1 MKKIMKN
8 KNNLLFSLFL
18 ILFGLLGGYF
28 TSLYSVEILSED
40 LLEETIAQVGSLDAV
55 ILISTLQ
62 VALIY
67 SLLLGLIGKSLANRI
82 GTWQDST
89 IEAKPLVSVLL
100 VSVIGGVL
108 MIFVDL
114 YGFGALNQQ
123 IADSYLVKP
132 TLNYFLASIFYGG
145 VIEEVMIRLFVMSL
159 LAFIFM
165 KISKNDEASEGD
177 LILANVISALL
188 FAAGHLPAIAQ
199 TLGLD
204 ALIIA
209 RCFIMN
215 GAYGIVFG
223 RLYRKYGIGYA
234 MLAHAGVH
242 IVSKA
247 IWLLI

>member
-1 MKKIMKN
+1 VKN

-55 ILISTLQ
+55 ISISTLQ

-82 GTWQDST
+82 GTWQDPT

-100 VSVIGGVL
+100 VSVIGGAA
-108 MIFVDL
+108 MILVDL

-123 IADSYLVKP
+123 IADSYLAKP
-132 TLNYFLASIFYGG
+132 TLNYFLSSIFYGG

-188 FAAGHLPAIAQ
+188 FAAAHLPATAQ
-199 TLGLD
+199 TSGLD

-209 RCFIMN
+209 RCFIIN
-215 GAYGIVFG
+215 GAYGIIFG

>member
-1 MKKIMKN
+1 VRTI
-8 KNNLLFSLFL
+8 KNNFLYIVFLLA
-18 ILFGLLGGYF
+18 FGLIGGYF
-28 TSLYSVEILSED
+28 TTLYSIETMP
-40 LLEETIAQVGSLDAV
+40 EESLNEAIAQVGSLDAV
-55 ILISTLQ
+55 ILITALQ
-62 VALIY
+62 TALIY
-67 SLLLGLIGKSLANRI
+67 SLLLGSIGKFLAEKI
-82 GTWQDST
+82 GTWRDFSF
-89 IEAKPLVSVLL
+89 EAKPLVSVIL
-100 VSVIGGVL
+100 VSLIGGAV
-108 MIFVDL
+108 MIFADR
-114 YGFGALNQQ
+114 YGFGSFNQQ
-123 IADSYLVKP
+123 IADGYLAKP
-132 TLNYFLASIFYGG
+132 TLNYFLSSIFYGG

-165 KISKNDEASEGD
+165 KISKNDEANDAS

-188 FAAGHLPAIAQ
+188 FAACHLPAIAQ

-215 GAYGIVFG
+215 GAYGIIFG

>member
-1 MKKIMKN
+1 MKII
-8 KNNLLFSLFL
+8 KNNFLFATFL
-18 ILFGLLGGYF
+18 VLFGLVGGYF
-28 TSLYSVEILSED
+28 AALYSIETLSDEV
-40 LLEETIAQVGSLDAV
+40 LEQTIAQIGSLDAV

-67 SLLLGLIGKSLANRI
+67 SLLLGLIGKALAKKI
-82 GTWQDST
+82 GSWKSFTFES
-89 IEAKPLVSVLL
+89 KPIVAVLL
-100 VSVIGGVL
+100 VSLIGGAV
-108 MIFVDL
+108 MIFGDL

-123 IADSYLVKP
+123 IADSYLAKP
-132 TLNYFLASIFYGG
+132 ALNYFLSSVTYGG
-145 VIEEVMIRLFVMSL
+145 VVEEVMLRLFLMSL

-165 KISKNDEASEGD
+165 KISKNAEATDGN
-177 LILANVISALL
+177 LIAANIISALV
-188 FAAGHLPAIAQ
+188 FAAGHLPATAA

-215 GAYGIVFG
+215 GAFGIAFG

-242 IVSKA
+242 VVSKA
-247 IWLLI
+247 IWFLFV